1 MAINYF
7 MVFLGGSLG
16 AVCRFAISIQMKRI
30 ISIAS
35 KILLLL
41 APIALTTAINSAGSM
56 CMLWSYQPQEPAAL
70 SKLTK

>member
-1 MAINYF
+1 MKT
-7 MVFLGGSLG
+7 
-16 AVCRFAISIQMKRI
+16 MKRI

-70 SKLTK
+70 SKLVK